1 MSEDASTAHQK
12 AYERIHELILT
23 GKIAPGERLRERNLG
38 ALLGLSR
45 TPVREA
51 LRRLS
56 SEGTVRFEP
65 NRGVY
70 VEEIDLGELL
80 EIFDIGAA
88 LESRCARL
96 AARKIDGEALGVLE
110 NCLDGMAKLAG
121 RPESNPGPPDYI
133 RLDKRFHSTIVAA
146 TGNRKLQA
154 LVEHVVS
161 LPVLSSAFRKYEP
174 EDFQR
179 SVRQHGEILEAI
191 RSGDE
196 AWAEVAMRNHIL
208 TGRNAVVK
216 QAGSAGDRDRACPEP
231 AGAARAKALT

>member
-12 AYERIHELILT
+12 AYDRIHELILS
-23 GKIAPGERLRERNLG
+23 GNIAPGERLRERNLG

-70 VEEIDLGELL
+70 VEEIALDELL

-96 AARKIDGEALGVLE
+96 AARKIGGEAVGVL
-110 NCLDGMAKLAG
+110 NACLDEMKKLAG
-121 RPESNPGPPDYI
+121 GSEGDPGPDYVK
-133 RLDKRFHSTIVAA
+133 LDKRFHSTIVAA

-154 LVEHVVS
+154 LVEHAVS
-161 LPVLSSAFRKYEP
+161 LPVLSSAFRQYEP
-174 EDFQR
+174 SDFRR

-208 TGRNAVVK
+208 TGRNAVAK
-216 QAGSAGDRDRACPEP
+216 QAG
-231 AGAARAKALT
+231 AATD

>member
-1 MSEDASTAHQK
+1 MTATEDTSTAHQK

-23 GKIAPGERLRERNLG
+23 GRIAPGERLRERNLG

-70 VEEIDLGELL
+70 VEEIDRGELL

-96 AARKIDGEALGVLE
+96 AARKIGAGEIDGGEIGVLE
-110 NCLDGMAKLAG
+110 TCLDGMTTLADRANG
-121 RPESNPGPPDYI
+121 NPGPEYT

-161 LPVLSSAFRKYEP
+161 LPVLSAAFRQYGP
-174 EDFQR
+174 DDFRR

-216 QAGSAGDRDRACPEP
+216 QDATT
-231 AGAARAKALT
+231 KA

>member
-1 MSEDASTAHQK
+1 LSEDASTAHQK

-51 LRRLS
+51 LRRLG

-70 VEEIDLGELL
+70 VEEIDRGELL

-96 AARKIDGEALGVLE
+96 AARKIASDEIGVLE
-110 NCLDGMAKLAG
+110 NCLDGMTKLAG
-121 RPESNPGPPDYI
+121 RPESNPGPEYI
-133 RLDKRFHSTIVAA
+133 KLDKRFHSTIVAA

-161 LPVLSSAFRKYEP
+161 LPVLSSAFRQYEP

-216 QAGSAGDRDRACPEP
+216 QAGAAGDRDGACPEP

>member
-1 MSEDASTAHQK
+1 MTATEDTSTAHQK

-23 GKIAPGERLRERNLG
+23 GKLAPGERLRERNLG

-70 VEEIDLGELL
+70 VEEIDRGELL

-96 AARKIDGEALGVLE
+96 AARKIGGDAVSVLE
-110 NCLDGMAKLAG
+110 ACLDGMKSLAG
-121 RPESNPGPPDYI
+121 RSDGDPGPDYVK
-133 RLDKRFHSTIVAA
+133 LDKRFHSTIVAA

-161 LPVLSSAFRKYEP
+161 LPVLSSAFRQYGP
-174 EDFQR
+174 ADFRR

-216 QAGSAGDRDRACPEP
+216 QDGTAAG
-231 AGAARAKALT
+231 

>member
-1 MSEDASTAHQK
+1 MSEDASTAQQK
-12 AYERIHELILT
+12 AYERIHELIVSGT
-23 GKIAPGERLRERNLG
+23 IAPGERLRERNLG

-51 LRRLS
+51 LRLLS

-70 VEEIDLGELL
+70 VEEIDRVEML

-96 AARKIDGEALGVLE
+96 AARKIGSQAIDVLE
-110 NCLDGMAKLAG
+110 TVLQEMEKLVDRSEG
-121 RPESNPGPPDYI
+121 DPGPDYVK
-133 RLDKRFHSTIVAA
+133 LDKRFHSVIVAA

-161 LPVLSSAFRKYEP
+161 LPVLSTAFRQYRP
-174 EDFQR
+174 ANFR
-179 SVRQHGEILEAI
+179 CSVRQHGEILEAI

-216 QAGSAGDRDRACPEP
+216 QAGPAAG
-231 AGAARAKALT
+231 